1 MIKIKFK
8 YKQGNAII
16 YSLLIVF
23 LIFMLALS
31 IINIT
36 EGQLKLISSKVRFY
50 QKIEAA
56 DVGIN
61 IGVSYLQQL
70 INSTPSIIPNTNR
83 IDTDGFGVSTTRS
96 INISKYKNTSFSV
109 RTIIFDQDV
118 INYYTIGGRNLNTL
132 ESDLLNNGINTV
144 ASHDDTNNP
153 EGPPYLII
161 SEVNSPYRL

>member
-50 QKIEAA
+50 
-56 DVGIN
+56 
-61 IGVSYLQQL
+61 
-70 INSTPSIIPNTNR
+70 
-83 IDTDGFGVSTTRS
+83 
-96 INISKYKNTSFSV
+96 
-109 RTIIFDQDV
+109 
-118 INYYTIGGRNLNTL
+118 
-132 ESDLLNNGINTV
+132 
-144 ASHDDTNNP
+144 
-153 EGPPYLII
+153 
-161 SEVNSPYRL
+161 